1 MTTSAIGANNDF
13 DSRKQ
18 SAPPL
23 ISPIVSEALTKAQT
37 DIRERLANMRKLFDD
52 DDEREKEIQNKNLA
66 RLDSSEWDLH
76 NHKLMY
82 EEAMEK
88 REKHLELIEAR
99 KQTKGVKGEHPKN
112 MYPQD

>member
-1 MTTSAIGANNDF
+1 MTTSALGVTGDF

-52 DDEREKEIQNKNLA
+52 DDEREKEI
-66 RLDSSEWDLH
+66 
-76 NHKLMY
+76 
-82 EEAMEK
+82 
-88 REKHLELIEAR
+88 
-99 KQTKGVKGEHPKN
+99 
-112 MYPQD
+112 